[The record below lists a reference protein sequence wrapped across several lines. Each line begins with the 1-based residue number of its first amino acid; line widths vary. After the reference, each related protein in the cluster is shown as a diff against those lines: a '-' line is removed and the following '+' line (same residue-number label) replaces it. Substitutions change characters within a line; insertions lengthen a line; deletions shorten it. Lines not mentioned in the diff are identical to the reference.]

1 MSGMPVAGTWNA
13 LTHDNSR
20 IKLEIVRLVF
30 TTTRSSFRLKE
41 FNELLSSGNNEGQPE
56 YSPPPDDRP
65 TLVVEGGPNAGV
77 TVTLTASHTT
87 LGRHADND
95 VVFDEA
101 LVSRRHAII
110 IETGSGFF
118 IRDLES
124 TNGTFLNDSRI
135 APGEQ
140 SIKNGDIIRLGGG
153 AITARFTE
161 GGGRT
166 LRLSTVEPPPADV
179 IVEAKARQ
187 VYVKGD
193 RLEPPLTRKQFDLIM
208 LLESRRGEAVSR
220 DEIASSVWPERD
232 DGDVGNHEIEQSV
245 RRVRVRIEDDA
256 SSPQYLVT
264 VRGYGYRLN

>member
-1 MSGMPVAGTWNA
+1 MNA
-13 LTHDNSR
+13 LTHNSGGDT
-20 IKLEIVRLVF
+20 LENVSLESTRLAI
-30 TTTRSSFRLKE
+30 RSDTKE
-41 FNELLSSGNNEGQPE
+41 PSELLSSGGNEGQPE

-65 TLVVEGGPNAGV
+65 TLVVEGGPNGGV

-87 LGRHADND
+87 MGRHADND

-101 LVSRRHAII
+101 LVSRRHAVI
-110 IETGSGFF
+110 IETGTGFF
-118 IRDLES
+118 IHDLES
-124 TNGTFLNDSRI
+124 TNGTFLNDTRI
-135 APGEQ
+135 EPGEQ

-153 AITARFTE
+153 SITAIFTE

-166 LRLSTVEPPPADV
+166 LRLSTVEPPPADI
-179 IVEAKARQ
+179 IVDTRARQ

-220 DEIASSVWPERD
+220 DEIATSVWPERE

-245 RRVRVRIEDDA
+245 RRVRVRIEIDA
-256 SSPQYLVT
+256 SNPEYLVT

>member
-1 MSGMPVAGTWNA
+1 MPYSNTVLPPVPDLMLTQDLHAPDFFVSKNARGIMSGMPVARTWNA
-13 LTHDNSR
+13 LTHDNSG

-30 TTTRSSFRLKE
+30 KTTRSSFRSKE

-101 LVSRRHAII
+101 LVSRRHAVI

-124 TNGTFLNDSRI
+124 TNGTFL
-135 APGEQ
+135 
-140 SIKNGDIIRLGGG
+140 K
-153 AITARFTE
+153 
-161 GGGRT
+161 
-166 LRLSTVEPPPADV
+166 
-179 IVEAKARQ
+179 
-187 VYVKGD
+187 
-193 RLEPPLTRKQFDLIM
+193 
-208 LLESRRGEAVSR
+208 
-220 DEIASSVWPERD
+220 
-232 DGDVGNHEIEQSV
+232 
-245 RRVRVRIEDDA
+245 
-256 SSPQYLVT
+256 
-264 VRGYGYRLN
+264 